1 MKRAEAAGLRGC
13 MMTGERLLIGVT
25 GGSASGKTEIARAA
39 ARAAAPLSALVIAED
54 DYYGDHGARPDFD
67 AALFNF
73 DDPGARDHALMAD
86 QLRILKSGAAV
97 AAPIYDFT
105 IHRRRSDTRTLKP
118 CEIIVAEGIHL
129 FCDAELRALFDI
141 RVFVDAPDD
150 VRLARRLLRDV
161 NERGRT
167 AHSVVSQYLRT
178 VRPMHHEW
186 TQPSRAHADLVIRN
200 DAAAARPAD
209 HLESFFTELAAP
221 LADRIEAFKAEHAR
235 AS

>member
-1 MKRAEAAGLRGC
+1 MA
-13 MMTGERLLIGVT
+13 ERLLIGVT

-39 ARAAAPLSALVIAED
+39 ARAAEPLSALVIAED

-73 DDPGARDHALMAD
+73 DHPGSRDHALMAE
-86 QLRILKSGAAV
+86 QLTVLKSGV
-97 AAPIYDFT
+97 PVEAPIYDFT
-105 IHRRRSDTRTLKP
+105 IHRRRSDTRTLQA
-118 CEIIVAEGIHL
+118 CDVIIAEGIHL
-129 FCDAELRALFDI
+129 FCDAALRDLFDI
-141 RVFVDAPDD
+141 RVFVEAPDD

-167 AHSVVSQYLRT
+167 AQSVVAQYLRT

-186 TQPSRAHADLVIRN
+186 TWPAHTHADLIIRN

-209 HLESFFTELAAP
+209 HLEPFFAELAAP
-221 LADRIEAFKAEHAR
+221 LAEQIETFKARR
-235 AS
+235 AKAS